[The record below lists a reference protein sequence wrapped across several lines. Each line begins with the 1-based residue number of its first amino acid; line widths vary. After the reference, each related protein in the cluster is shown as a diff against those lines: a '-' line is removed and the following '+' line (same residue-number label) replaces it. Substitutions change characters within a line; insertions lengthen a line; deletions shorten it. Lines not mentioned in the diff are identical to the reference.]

1 MAFRR
6 QEQGMVNSRRLAGAA
21 SYRRGRHAEQVAME
35 KLAGEGWTILKH
47 RARTPWGEI
56 DLIAARGGMMIFVEV
71 KCRPT
76 FSQAASSLGTRQ
88 IRRLIDA
95 ASMLC
100 AENPGWVYDEMRF
113 DVIVVTADNA
123 VHQIADAFRL
133 E

>member
-1 MAFRR
+1 
-6 QEQGMVNSRRLAGAA
+6 
-21 SYRRGRHAEQVAME
+21 ME
-35 KLAGEGWTILKH
+35 RLAGEGWTILKH

-56 DLIAARGGMMIFVEV
+56 DLVAVRGGMMIFVEV

-76 FSQAASSLGTRQ
+76 FSLAASSLGARQ

-100 AENPGWVYDEMRF
+100 AENPGWIYDEMRF
-113 DVIVVTADNA
+113 DVMVVTADDT